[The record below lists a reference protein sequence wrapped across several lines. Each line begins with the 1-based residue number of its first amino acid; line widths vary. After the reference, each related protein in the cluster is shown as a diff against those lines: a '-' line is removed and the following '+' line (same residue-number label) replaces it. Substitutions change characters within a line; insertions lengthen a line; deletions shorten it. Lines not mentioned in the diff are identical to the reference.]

1 MGGFFLRPKDT
12 NLDKT
17 KGHINAETIL
27 PSQDG
32 VDLEYIEPTGFNSST
47 DGISGAFHFRDPERR
62 EAAPGSPLPSG
73 GKSPGISS
81 PGVRGWN
88 TSVSRNVS
96 SGFGKGT
103 RAGKTGV
110 RSK

>member
-1 MGGFFLRPKDT
+1 MAGFFLRPKST

-17 KGHINAETIL
+17 HNHLNAETVL

-32 VDLEYIEPTGFNSST
+32 VDKEYLEPTDFDPAE
-47 DGISGAFHFRDPERR
+47 DGLSGSFHYRDPNRR
-62 EAAPGSPLPSG
+62 EAEPTAPLPTG

-81 PGVRGWN
+81 PGVRSWN
-88 TSVSRNVS
+88 TPVSKNTA

-103 RAGKTGV
+103 RAGNRK
-110 RSK
+110 